1 MPKELKEA
9 SPMQKVT
16 RNRRIVLFGI
26 DLKKSVNQIKVAL
39 IVIRL
44 TSPEI
49 NWQLVFG
56 WKRLLVR
63 NN

>member
-1 MPKELKEA
+1 
-9 SPMQKVT
+9 MQKVT